1 MAVYHDV
8 ASCYSTI
15 RHHHHHHHHPGRG
28 LRLVWQLTDATVTIQ
43 SYSIQRPTNGRPT
56 NVYVELENCKR
67 QLAKTAACPSRG
79 PDESIPERSRSLVAE
94 LLIRC
99 LCSDTES
106 IFFTPRADTLSSPSA
121 IAQRVA
127 FVRYYGQS
135 SNFSAAI
142 LADST
147 LC

>member
-106 IFFTPRADTLSSPSA
+106 IFSRHARTHYRRLRQSPSVSHLSA
-121 IAQRVA
+121 ITASLLILVQR
-127 FVRYYGQS
+127 Y
-135 SNFSAAI
+135 
-142 LADST
+142 
-147 LC
+147 